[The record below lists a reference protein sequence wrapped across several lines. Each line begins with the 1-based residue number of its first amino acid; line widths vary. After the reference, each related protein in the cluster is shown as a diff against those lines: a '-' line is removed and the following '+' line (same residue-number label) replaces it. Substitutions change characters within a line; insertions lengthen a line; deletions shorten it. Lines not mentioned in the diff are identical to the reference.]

1 MSTEQE
7 ILEIVSQTL
16 KQHGAEEEDEHKQK
30 DVQHEEGET
39 REVEM
44 EPMQDVLHEGTPA
57 TVLATAL
64 DITSAPAAE
73 ILPPTTSEAVP
84 APVQAIALD
93 ITTTAAAE
101 IILPTTSEAVPAT
114 AQATALDITTTA
126 PPDILAPVPVP
137 SNAPINSAQEDQQYK
152 GGVRATILD
161 YSSRP
166 DSNEAV
172 KNEPEEQ

>member
-7 ILEIVSQTL
+7 ILEIAGQTL
-16 KQHGAEEEDEHKQK
+16 KQQDDVQKQK
-30 DVQHEEGET
+30 DVPQEEGET
-39 REVEM
+39 RDVEM
-44 EPMQDVLHEGTPA
+44 EPMQDVLQEATPA

-73 ILPPTTSEAVP
+73 ILPLTTSEAVP
-84 APVQAIALD
+84 ATAQATALD
-93 ITTTAAAE
+93 ITTTATAD

-126 PPDILAPVPVP
+126 PPEILATVPVP
-137 SNAPINSAQEDQQYK
+137 PNAPINGVEEDQQYK